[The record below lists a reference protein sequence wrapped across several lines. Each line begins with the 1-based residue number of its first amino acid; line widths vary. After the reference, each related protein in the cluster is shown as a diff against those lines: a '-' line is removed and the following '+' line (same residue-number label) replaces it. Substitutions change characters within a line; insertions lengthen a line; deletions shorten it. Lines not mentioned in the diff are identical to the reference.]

1 MATSATGKAIGV
13 TAVGVLLVYSGIQNV
28 GVLAALDDLIHGN
41 APTAGPNTINVS
53 DSTSGGTGS
62 VESASDVTAVGGNPS
77 GSYAQYQALGKSMA
91 ASYGWGSGAEW
102 TALNNIVMAES
113 GWNPYAA
120 NPTSDARGIAQ
131 NINGWS
137 SNYQEGN
144 APQQIAWLLQYIQ
157 QRYGDPIKAWSFHLA
172 NGWY

>member
-1 MATSATGKAIGV
+1 MASNSGKAIAV
-13 TAVGVLLVYSGIQNV
+13 TAIGVLLVYSGIQNV
-28 GVLAALDDLIHGN
+28 GVFAALDDLIHGN
-41 APTAGPNTINVS
+41 APKAGP
-53 DSTSGGTGS
+53 S
-62 VESASDVTAVGGNPS
+62 VLSASATDTGTVTGASDTTAVGGNPS
-77 GSYAQYQALGKSMA
+77 GGSRSANQALGKQMA
-91 ASYGWGSGAEW
+91 AAYGWNTGEEW

-113 GWNPYAA
+113 GWDANAA

-137 SNYQEGN
+137 SNYQQGN
-144 APQQIAWLLQYIQ
+144 AAQQIAWLLQYIQ

>member
-1 MATSATGKAIGV
+1 MASKGLAILV
-13 TAVGVLLVYSGIQNV
+13 AASGVLLVYSGINNE
-28 GVLAALDDLIHGN
+28 GIFASIDDLIHGN
-41 APTAGPNTINVS
+41 APTAGVNTIESSSATSTGGVEGAS
-53 DSTSGGTGS
+53 DITSSGNASGG
-62 VESASDVTAVGGNPS
+62 SDAANE
-77 GSYAQYQALGKSMA
+77 ALGQQMA
-91 ASYGWGSGAEW
+91 AAYGWGSGSEW

-113 GWNPYAA
+113 GWNADAA

-157 QRYGDPIKAWSFHLA
+157 QRYNDPITAWNFHLA
-172 NGWY
+172 HGWY